1 MSADLHPQYCPSQ
14 ALVANPD
21 LPRSPPGDSFIKMMP
36 MKKQMKKTGTNDSK
50 NGTNAFFSQ
59 KLKRNPEACH

>member
-1 MSADLHPQYCPSQ
+1 MSTDLHPQYCPSQ

-21 LPRSPPGDSFIKMMP
+21 LPRSPSGDSFIKMMP

-50 NGTNAFFSQ
+50 MGLMPFFPQ
-59 KLKRNPEACH
+59 KLKRNTEACH